1 MLHPVGA
8 LPRIGSRLDGAAEG
22 SCGRRA
28 YIVVESMFGN
38 SREVAEAVA
47 EGRRAAD
54 AEVDVVEVTSAPVR
68 VPESVELLV
77 VGGPTHAF
85 SMTRP
90 STRHDA
96 VHKAHAPAAE
106 GKEERGIREWIA
118 SVEAS
123 PVRTVTYDTRVKKAF
138 IPGSAAKSVAKSLRG
153 HGFAGAGTGETFWV
167 EDVAGPLKPGEV
179 DRARAWGRSLVG

>member
-1 MLHPVGA
+1 MK
-8 LPRIGSRLDGAAEG
+8 
-22 SCGRRA
+22 A

-38 SREVAEAVA
+38 SRQVADAVA
-47 EGRRAAD
+47 AGMREAA
-54 AEVDVVEVTSAPVR
+54 AEVEVVEVTQAPER
-68 VPESVELLV
+68 VPDDVELLV

-118 SVEAS
+118 AAEAS
-123 PVRTVTYDTRVKKAF
+123 TVRTVTYDTRVKKAF
-138 IPGSAAKSVAKSLRG
+138 IPGSAAKSAAKSLRE
-153 HGFAGAGTGETFWV
+153 HGFADAGQGETFWV
-167 EDVAGPLKPGEV
+167 EDTAGPLKPGEV
-179 DRARAWGRSLVG
+179 ERARAWGRSLVG